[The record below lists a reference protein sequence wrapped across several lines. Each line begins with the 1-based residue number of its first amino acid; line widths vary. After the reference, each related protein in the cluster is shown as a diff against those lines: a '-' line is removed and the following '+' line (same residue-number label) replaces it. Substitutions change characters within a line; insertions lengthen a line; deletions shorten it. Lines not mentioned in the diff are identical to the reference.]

1 MATSAAVSR
10 RIRRFR
16 GTGQKACIAY
26 PSSGRHFY
34 GQAAIGDETSPECTT
49 RFNRDT
55 VPAMN
60 DAGSPI
66 TVQVHAAIAEIPAAA
81 WDACA
86 GGVNPS
92 VSYAFLSALE
102 DSGSTTTRTGW
113 AAQHLSL
120 AAPDGTILG
129 VVPLYAKT
137 HSYGEY
143 VFDYGWADAYER
155 AGGRYYPK
163 LISAVPF
170 TPVPGPRLLLR
181 PGAPPET
188 RDHLIA
194 GMVELCNRR
203 RISSVHVT
211 FPEERDAEAL
221 SGAGFLQRIGQQ
233 FHWTNNGY
241 RDFDDYLAALNS
253 RKRKAVKKERREALV
268 DGLEIEVLTGS
279 DLKSRHWDAFYRFY
293 LATSDR
299 KWGQS
304 YLNRKFFDM
313 IGERMP
319 ENIVLV
325 MAQRAGK
332 YVAGALN
339 LLGKDT
345 IYGRNWGSYG
355 DYKFLHFECCYYRA
369 IEFAI
374 NRGLAR
380 VEAGAQGPHKLQRG
394 YLPVPTYSA
403 HWIPDPGFRRAVAQF
418 VARER
423 EMVEHKIDVLSEY
436 SPFRHTAEPPAS
448 KG

>member
-1 MATSAAVSR
+1 
-10 RIRRFR
+10 
-16 GTGQKACIAY
+16 
-26 PSSGRHFY
+26 
-34 GQAAIGDETSPECTT
+34 
-49 RFNRDT
+49 
-55 VPAMN
+55 MN
-60 DAGSPI
+60 DNDGSV
-66 TVQVHAAIAEIPAAA
+66 TVRVHAAIAEIPAAA

-86 GGVNPS
+86 GDVNPS

-102 DSGSTTTRTGW
+102 DSGSTTSRTGW
-113 AAQHLSL
+113 APQHLSL
-120 AAPDGTILG
+120 SGADGAIVG
-129 VVPLYAKT
+129 VVPLYSKS

-143 VFDYGWADAYER
+143 VFDYGWADAFER

-181 PGAPPET
+181 PDAPPET

-194 GMVELCNRR
+194 AMVELCNRR

-211 FPEERDAEAL
+211 FPQQADAEAL
-221 SGAGFLQRIGQQ
+221 SEAGFLQRVGQQ

-241 RDFDDYLAALNS
+241 RDFDDYLTALNS
-253 RKRKAVKKERREALV
+253 RKRKAVRKERREALA

-299 KWGQS
+299 KWGQA
-304 YLNRKFFDM
+304 YLNRKFFALV
-313 IGERMP
+313 GERMP
-319 ENIVLV
+319 ENVVLV
-325 MAQRAGK
+325 MAQHGGK

-339 LLGKDT
+339 LLGKET

-355 DYKFLHFECCYYRA
+355 DYKFLHFECCYYQA

-374 NRGLAR
+374 TRGLRR
-380 VEAGAQGPHKLQRG
+380 VEAGAQGSHKLQRG
-394 YLPVPTYSA
+394 YLPTATYSA

-418 VARER
+418 LERER
-423 EMVEHKIDVLSEY
+423 VMVERKIEGLAEY
-436 SPFRHTAEPPAS
+436 SPFRHED
-448 KG
+448 